1 MGDDRLHLFNKILT
15 VILIV
20 FLTSFA
26 LLFIL
31 LPDQAFSETENRM
44 LQKKP
49 AFSWDNLISGKFG
62 SAVENYVAD
71 QFAYRDMWVS
81 LKSAAELILQKKDNN
96 GVYFGREGYLLQ
108 KPEKL
113 DAALLAENIDAVN
126 RFAANIPAKVYFLL
140 APSSVQVLADKLPHF
155 VAPHPVNDQY
165 ISTKK
170 LLSPK
175 IKFIDT
181 GPALA
186 AHRQEYIYY
195 KTDHHWTTRGAYYA
209 YREAGPLLDYKPL
222 DINDFTIEQV
232 SSDFY
237 GTLHAKSGH
246 RFILPDVVQLFK
258 PKRNFSCRV
267 EYVNE
272 KKTDQ
277 SLYAKEHLLQ
287 KDKYAV
293 FLDGNHA
300 LVRINV
306 QNQTGRRLLVV
317 KDSYA
322 NCLLPFFAN
331 HYDEMHVIDLRHFNT
346 SLQGYVKQY
355 GLNEILFVYNAL
367 SFAGD
372 PAIRK
377 ILPKS

>member
-1 MGDDRLHLFNKILT
+1 LHLLNKILT

-20 FLTSFA
+20 FLTSFS

-71 QFAYRDMWVS
+71 QFACRDIWVS

-108 KPEKL
+108 KPDRP
-113 DAALLAENIDAVN
+113 DAALLAANIEAVN
-126 RFAANIPAKVYFLL
+126 QFAANIPTKVYFLL
-140 APSSVQVLADKLPHF
+140 APSSVQILTDKLPQF
-155 VAPHPVNDQY
+155 VAPHPINDLLAL
-165 ISTKK
+165 TKEQ
-170 LLSPK
+170 LSPK
-175 IKFIDT
+175 VNFIDT
-181 GPALA
+181 FPILA

-222 DINDFTIEQV
+222 AINDFTIEQV

-246 RFILPDVVQLFK
+246 RFIQPDTVELFK
-258 PKRNFSCRV
+258 PKNNLSCRV

-272 KKTDQ
+272 KKTGH
-277 SLYAKEHLLQ
+277 SLYAKKHLLR

-300 LVRINV
+300 LIRINV
-306 QNQTGRRLLVV
+306 QNQTDRKLLVV

-322 NCLLPFFAN
+322 NSLIPFLAN
-331 HYDEMHVIDLRHFNT
+331 HYDEIHVIDLRHFNAP
-346 SLQGYVKQY
+346 LQGYIKQY
-355 GLNEILFVYNAL
+355 NLNEILFVYNFI
-367 SFAGD
+367 SFAED

-377 ILPKS
+377 IQTKN